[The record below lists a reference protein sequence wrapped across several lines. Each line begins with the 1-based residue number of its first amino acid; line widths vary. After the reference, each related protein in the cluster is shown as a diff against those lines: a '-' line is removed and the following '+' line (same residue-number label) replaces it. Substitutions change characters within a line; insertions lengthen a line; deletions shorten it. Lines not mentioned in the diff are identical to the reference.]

1 MARVEMAT
9 QKYQQAN
16 KAAGKVTTT
25 LNHYSTVLEKAIS
38 LVDWSIPNNTWMV
51 VGVLGVL
58 CLITLIVPWDYIAF
72 VLKIQFGLKVFLTG
86 E

>member
-1 MARVEMAT
+1 MAT

>member
-1 MARVEMAT
+1 MAT
-9 QKYQQAN
+9 QKYHQAN

-58 CLITLIVPWDYIAF
+58 CLTIVCSPISSF
-72 VLKIQFGLKVFLTG
+72 
-86 E
+86 